1 MIKKQNSTFDDSN
14 PNLCKLHI
22 IITNSYK
29 TIFTWKYSFVMQVN
43 PFDCGWPLMLPMHQ
57 ISSWLGFVSLVKQKR
72 KDKLLMRLRLGNHVF
87 QPKWWSFPKTN
98 QVAWLSKPNQTLSWN
113 EMWKYQKQHESGK
126 TKIMISCWHHLLQF
140 CAMTSQVNLLRGNL
154 SVFWIVRSFVLR
166 EIEPHKKKKKYNP
179 VYRCVLKAVLLCRK
193 YVSLKI

>member
-1 MIKKQNSTFDDSN
+1 MIKKQNSTFDDTN

-29 TIFTWKYSFVMQVN
+29 TIFTWKYYFVMQVN

-57 ISSWLGFVSLVKQKR
+57 ISSWVGFVSLVKQKM

-126 TKIMISCWHHLLQF
+126 TKNNNDFLLASLVTILCNDF
-140 CAMTSQVNLLRGNL
+140 PSQPTE
-154 SVFWIVRSFVLR
+154 R
-166 EIEPHKKKKKYNP
+166 EF
-179 VYRCVLKAVLLCRK
+179 
-193 YVSLKI
+193 VSLLNC